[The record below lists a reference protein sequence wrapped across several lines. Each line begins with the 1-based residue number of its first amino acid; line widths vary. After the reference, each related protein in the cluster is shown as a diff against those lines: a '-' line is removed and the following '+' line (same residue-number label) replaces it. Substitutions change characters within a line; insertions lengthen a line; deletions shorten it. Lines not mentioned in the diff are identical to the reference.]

1 MILGPGDRFLKV
13 PVIYGPVK
21 LPGPLSGPKLRF
33 LKNPSTFSVLTRPKK
48 IVGRYQTLVRALHGR
63 LREKKNELE
72 PLFRSNHSLCVSG
85 LFFLRFDSKD
95 NAIRSKFNFEVVIV

>member
-1 MILGPGDRFLKV
+1 MILAPGDRFLKV
-13 PVIYGPVK
+13 PVIYGPVN

-63 LREKKNELE
+63 LREKKNKLE
-72 PLFRSNHSLCVSG
+72 PLFRSNHSLFVSG
-85 LFFLRFDSKD
+85 LFFFAFRFKGQC
-95 NAIRSKFNFEVVIV
+95 NTF